1 PELSE
6 IQAYPLAPRPS
17 ARNRALL
24 DRARALSQRLR
35 ATRPPHVVSPRAPEL
50 SPSIPPSTERH
61 VPRDVPSKFPPSAS
75 RDSAPP
81 RADPR
86 ISCPRHKT
94 GIGED
99 VRMVHAQFET
109 IHPFLDGNGRVG
121 RMLIPLLMVSEGIL
135 E

>member
-81 RADPR
+81 RADPQ
-86 ISCPRHKT
+86 ITCPHHKT

-99 VRMVHAQFET
+99 VQLE
-109 IHPFLDGNGRVG
+109 GRG
-121 RMLIPLLMVSEGIL
+121 RALRQPGELLVIRTWEM
-135 E
+135 